1 MVSDEMRKKFK
12 TNLKK
17 IMALKGK
24 TQSDIVKALNFKQS
38 TVSDWLNGKKYP
50 RMDKVQMLANYLNV
64 DIIELVDNQSNDSIT
79 FTNAEK
85 ALIKNYR
92 QLNEQNQQAVTTMIN
107 SLLAVENS
115 TFEKDAVGWGYW
127 NDIFYKLF

>member
-24 TQSDIVKALNFKQS
+24 NQSDIVKALNFKQS

-50 RMDKVQMLANYLNV
+50 RMDKVRMLANYLNV

-79 FTNAEK
+79 FTNTEK

-115 TFEKDAVGWGYW
+115 TFEKDAVG
-127 NDIFYKLF
+127 

>member
-24 TQSDIVKALNFKQS
+24 NQSDIVKALNFKQS

-79 FTNAEK
+79 FTNTEK

-115 TFEKDAVGWGYW
+115 TFEKDALG
-127 NDIFYKLF
+127 

>member
-24 TQSDIVKALNFKQS
+24 NQSDIVKALNFKQS

-79 FTNAEK
+79 FTNTEK

-92 QLNEQNQQAVTTMIN
+92 QLNEQNQQAVTIMIN

-115 TFEKDAVGWGYW
+115 TFEKDAVG
-127 NDIFYKLF
+127 

>member
-24 TQSDIVKALNFKQS
+24 NQSDIVKALNFKQS

-79 FTNAEK
+79 FANTEK

-115 TFEKDAVGWGYW
+115 TFEKDAVG
-127 NDIFYKLF
+127 

>member
-115 TFEKDAVGWGYW
+115 TFEKDAVG
-127 NDIFYKLF
+127 

>member
-17 IMALKGK
+17 IMALRGK
-24 TQSDIVKALNFKQS
+24 NQSDIVKALNFKQS

-79 FTNAEK
+79 FTNTEK

-115 TFEKDAVGWGYW
+115 TFEKDAVG
-127 NDIFYKLF
+127 

>member
-24 TQSDIVKALNFKQS
+24 NQSDIVKALNFKQS

-79 FTNAEK
+79 FTNTEK

-115 TFEKDAVGWGYW
+115 TFEKDSVS
-127 NDIFYKLF
+127 

>member
-24 TQSDIVKALNFKQS
+24 NQSDIVKALNFKQS
-38 TVSDWLNGKKYP
+38 TVSDWVNGKKYP

-79 FTNAEK
+79 FTNTEK

-115 TFEKDAVGWGYW
+115 TFEKDAVS
-127 NDIFYKLF
+127 

>member
-1 MVSDEMRKKFK
+1 MVSDEMRNKFK

-64 DIIELVDNQSNDSIT
+64 DIIELVDNRSNDSIT

-115 TFEKDAVGWGYW
+115 TFEKDAVG
-127 NDIFYKLF
+127 

>member
-24 TQSDIVKALNFKQS
+24 NQSDIVKALNFKQS

-50 RMDKVQMLANYLNV
+50 RMDKVQMIANYLNV

-79 FTNAEK
+79 FTNTEK

-115 TFEKDAVGWGYW
+115 TFEKDAVS
-127 NDIFYKLF
+127 

>member
-24 TQSDIVKALNFKQS
+24 NQSDIVKALNFKQS

-79 FTNAEK
+79 FTNTEK

-115 TFEKDAVGWGYW
+115 TFEKRRSRLR
-127 NDIFYKLF
+127 ILK

>member
-24 TQSDIVKALNFKQS
+24 NQSDIVKALNFKQS
-38 TVSDWLNGKKYP
+38 TVSAWLNGKKYP
-50 RMDKVQMLANYLNV
+50 RMDKVQMIANYLNV

-79 FTNAEK
+79 FTNTEK

-115 TFEKDAVGWGYW
+115 TFEKDAVS
-127 NDIFYKLF
+127 

>member
-24 TQSDIVKALNFKQS
+24 NQSDIVKALNSKQS

-79 FTNAEK
+79 FTNTEK

-115 TFEKDAVGWGYW
+115 TFEKDAVS
-127 NDIFYKLF
+127 

>member
-1 MVSDEMRKKFK
+1 MISDEMRKKFQ
-12 TNLKK
+12 TNLKQ

-24 TQSDIVKALNFKQS
+24 SQSDIVKALNFKQS

-50 RMDKVQMLANYLNV
+50 RMDKVQMLANYFNV
-64 DIIELVDNQSNDSIT
+64 DIIELVDNQSTDAIT
-79 FTNAEK
+79 FTITEK

-92 QLNEQNQQAVTTMIN
+92 QLSEQNQQVVITMID

-115 TFEKDAVGWGYW
+115 TFEKDAVS
-127 NDIFYKLF
+127 

>member
-24 TQSDIVKALNFKQS
+24 NQSDIVKALNFKQS

-79 FTNAEK
+79 FTNTEK

-115 TFEKDAVGWGYW
+115 TFEKDAGG
-127 NDIFYKLF
+127 

>member
-24 TQSDIVKALNFKQS
+24 NQSDIVKALNFKQS

-79 FTNAEK
+79 FTNTEK

-127 NDIFYKLF
+127 NDIFYEQF

>member
-1 MVSDEMRKKFK
+1 MISDEMRKKFQ
-12 TNLKK
+12 TNLKQ

-24 TQSDIVKALNFKQS
+24 SQSDIVKALNFKQS

-50 RMDKVQMLANYLNV
+50 RMDKVQMLANYFNV
-64 DIIELVDNQSNDSIT
+64 DIIELVDNQSNDAIT
-79 FTNAEK
+79 FTITEK

-92 QLNEQNQQAVTTMIN
+92 QLSEQNQQVVITMID

-115 TFEKDAVGWGYW
+115 TFEKRRS
-127 NDIFYKLF
+127 KLRILK

>member
-1 MVSDEMRKKFK
+1 MISDEMRKKFQ
-12 TNLKK
+12 TNLKQ

-24 TQSDIVKALNFKQS
+24 SQSDIVKALNFKQS

-50 RMDKVQMLANYLNV
+50 RMDKVQMLANYFNV
-64 DIIELVDNQSNDSIT
+64 DIIELVDNQSNDAIT
-79 FTNAEK
+79 FTITEK

-92 QLNEQNQQAVTTMIN
+92 QLSEQNQQVVITMID

-115 TFEKDAVGWGYW
+115 TFEKDA
-127 NDIFYKLF
+127 LS

>member
-24 TQSDIVKALNFKQS
+24 NQSDIVKALNFKQS

-79 FTNAEK
+79 FTNTEK

-115 TFEKDAVGWGYW
+115 TFEK
-127 NDIFYKLF
+127 KTQ

>member
-24 TQSDIVKALNFKQS
+24 NQSDIVKALNFKQS

-79 FTNAEK
+79 FTNTEK

-115 TFEKDAVGWGYW
+115 TFEKDAVSWGY
-127 NDIFYKLF
+127 

>member
-24 TQSDIVKALNFKQS
+24 NQSDIVKALNFKQS

-79 FTNAEK
+79 FTNTEK

-115 TFEKDAVGWGYW
+115 TFEKDAVG
-127 NDIFYKLF
+127 

>member
-24 TQSDIVKALNFKQS
+24 NQSDIVKALNFKQS

-79 FTNAEK
+79 FTNTEK

-115 TFEKDAVGWGYW
+115 TFEKRRS
-127 NDIFYKLF
+127 KLRILK

>member
-85 ALIKNYR
+85 ALIKNCR

-115 TFEKDAVGWGYW
+115 TFEKDAVG
-127 NDIFYKLF
+127 

>member
-1 MVSDEMRKKFK
+1 MISDEMRKKFQ
-12 TNLKK
+12 TNLKQ

-24 TQSDIVKALNFKQS
+24 SQSDIVKALNFKQS

-50 RMDKVQMLANYLNV
+50 RMDKVQMLANYFNV
-64 DIIELVDNQSNDSIT
+64 DIIELVDNQSNDAIT
-79 FTNAEK
+79 FTITEK

-92 QLNEQNQQAVTTMIN
+92 QLSEQNQQVVITMID

-115 TFEKDAVGWGYW
+115 TFEKDTVS
-127 NDIFYKLF
+127 

>member
-1 MVSDEMRKKFK
+1 MISDEMRKKFQ
-12 TNLKK
+12 TNLKQ

-24 TQSDIVKALNFKQS
+24 SQSDIVKALNFKQS

-50 RMDKVQMLANYLNV
+50 RMDKVQMLANYFNV
-64 DIIELVDNQSNDSIT
+64 DIIELVDNQSNDAIT
-79 FTNAEK
+79 FTITEK

-92 QLNEQNQQAVTTMIN
+92 QLSEQNQQVVITMID

-115 TFEKDAVGWGYW
+115 TFEKDAVS
-127 NDIFYKLF
+127 

>member
-115 TFEKDAVGWGYW
+115 TFEKDAVS
-127 NDIFYKLF
+127 

>member
-1 MVSDEMRKKFK
+1 MISDEMRKKFQ
-12 TNLKK
+12 TNLKQ

-24 TQSDIVKALNFKQS
+24 SQSDIVKALNFKQS

-50 RMDKVQMLANYLNV
+50 RMDKVQMLANYFNV
-64 DIIELVDNQSNDSIT
+64 DIIELVDNQSNDAIT
-79 FTNAEK
+79 FTITEK

-92 QLNEQNQQAVTTMIN
+92 QLSEQNQQVVITMID

-115 TFEKDAVGWGYW
+115 TFDKDAVS
-127 NDIFYKLF
+127 

>member
-24 TQSDIVKALNFKQS
+24 NQSDIVKALNFKQS

-79 FTNAEK
+79 FTNTEK

-115 TFEKDAVGWGYW
+115 TFEKDAVVG
-127 NDIFYKLF
+127 

>member
-24 TQSDIVKALNFKQS
+24 NQSDIVKALNFKQS

-79 FTNAEK
+79 FTNTEK

>member
-24 TQSDIVKALNFKQS
+24 NQSDIVKALNFKQS

-50 RMDKVQMLANYLNV
+50 RMDKVQMLDNYLNV

-79 FTNAEK
+79 FTNTEK

-115 TFEKDAVGWGYW
+115 TFEKDAVS
-127 NDIFYKLF
+127 

>member
-24 TQSDIVKALNFKQS
+24 NQSDIVKALNFKQS

-79 FTNAEK
+79 FTNTEK

-115 TFEKDAVGWGYW
+115 TFEKDTVG
-127 NDIFYKLF
+127 